1 MAKSAGLGKG
11 LDALFAGSAV
21 LKEMKQEEN
30 SEETIKKIKL
40 IDIEPNV
47 EQARKKFN
55 EESLNELAQS
65 IKTYGVIQPIIVEQK
80 EDYYKIIAGERRWR
94 AAKIAGL
101 EEIPCIVRNEDE
113 QKTKEISLI
122 ENIQR
127 ENLNPIEK
135 AIGYRELIDNYN
147 LRQQDLADKL
157 GISRTN
163 VTNTLRILNLD
174 SRVIKLAIEGKLT
187 EGHCRS
193 LLSYENPDKQY
204 EMALR
209 IINQG
214 QTVRDIERAVKNTK
228 KIKEKNRRYEAV
240 YRDVEDS
247 FQHFFGTKV
256 KLTAGTNSGR
266 IVIQYTSNDELERL
280 LDLIKNNE

>member
-1 MAKSAGLGKG
+1 M
-11 LDALFAGSAV
+11 
-21 LKEMKQEEN
+21 
-30 SEETIKKIKL
+30 
-40 IDIEPNV
+40 
-47 EQARKKFN
+47 
-55 EESLNELAQS
+55 
-65 IKTYGVIQPIIVEQK
+65 
-80 EDYYKIIAGERRWR
+80 
-94 AAKIAGL
+94 
-101 EEIPCIVRNEDE
+101 
-113 QKTKEISLI
+113 
-122 ENIQR
+122 
-127 ENLNPIEK
+127 
-135 AIGYRELIDNYN
+135 
-147 LRQQDLADKL
+147 

-174 SRVIKLAIEGKLT
+174 SRVIELAIEGKLT

-214 QTVRDIERAVKNTK
+214 QTVRDIERAVKKNTK
-228 KIKEKNRRYEAV
+228 KIKKKKNRRYEAV